1 MFTVYLND
9 GTRKTFRS
17 FRRVRKFLHLSKNF
31 LSKIAANGITYLLTG
46 ETIVNYDSILKGRI
60 SAALCGGL

>member
-9 GTRKTFRS
+9 GTKKTFRS
-17 FRRVRKFLHLSKNF
+17 FRRVRKFMHLSKNF
-31 LSKIAANGITYLLTG
+31 LSKIAANGITYLPTG